1 MKDINQAQTSATDSP
16 SAASLAPAEHSGADV
31 TEESSTSS
39 RDDASGDSSPAAGE
53 KTVTLHDIIAKGFG
67 PTEDE
72 DTSETAAESPTEA
85 KAKSEEKSDDEP
97 QAKQDGPAK
106 VEKKDDAFDE
116 SSLSEKA
123 RQRFQHLRNEAKQ
136 LDEVRRLTGDDAG
149 FQNFVSLLRTMD
161 SDPAQAVTMLEQLTG
176 TLREQAGMVVK
187 SEDIRSRLDDGAI
200 DEATALELEQARSE
214 KARLVKQR
222 EAEAAQQ
229 SSQATLNL
237 LQAWRKNTA
246 ERDPG
251 FEAIEDRVQDRA
263 KLLVYQENPTT
274 PDEFVAIAQK
284 AYDEI
289 TGWAR
294 AKFAPAKPMKVATS
308 SGSST
313 KGTAKPRS
321 VLEIVQAHLG

>member
-16 SAASLAPAEHSGADV
+16 SDASLAPAEHSGADV

-39 RDDASGDSSPAAGE
+39 RDASGDSSPAAGE
-53 KTVTLHDIIAKGFG
+53 KTVTIHDIVAQGFG
-67 PTEDE
+67 PAEDE
-72 DTSETAAESPTEA
+72 STEVTAAESPTEA

-97 QAKQDGPAK
+97 EAKQDEPAK
-106 VEKKDDAFDE
+106 VEKKDEAFDE
-116 SSLSEKA
+116 SSLKGKAKERFHQLANEA
-123 RQRFQHLRNEAKQ
+123 RQLA
-136 LDEVRRLTGDDAG
+136 EVKKLTGDEAG
-149 FQNFVSLLRTMD
+149 FQNFVSLLRTME
-161 SDPAQAVTMLEQLTG
+161 SNPAQAVTMLEQLTG

-222 EAEAAQQ
+222 EAEAAEQ
-229 SSQATLNL
+229 SNQATLNL
-237 LQAWRKNTA
+237 LQAWRKNVI

-251 FEAIEDRVQDRA
+251 FEAIEARVEKEA
-263 KLLVYQENPTT
+263 KLLVYEKQPTT
-274 PDEFVAIAQK
+274 PDEFVAIAQQ
-284 AYDEI
+284 AYDEV
-289 TGWAR
+289 TQWAR

-313 KGTAKPRS
+313 KGHAKPRS